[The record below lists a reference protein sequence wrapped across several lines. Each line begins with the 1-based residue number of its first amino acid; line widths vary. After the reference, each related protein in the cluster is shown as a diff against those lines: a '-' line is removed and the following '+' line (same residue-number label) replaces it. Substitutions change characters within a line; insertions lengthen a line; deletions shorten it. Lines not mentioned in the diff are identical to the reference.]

1 MYSRIRA
8 IFVVSAVAMLT
19 MFLLGGCARLS
30 LAPTATIV
38 PTRPSAAT
46 EEATDVP
53 TALLV
58 ASPTPAGPLL
68 HTVQAGDTLGAI
80 AQVYGV
86 SVEELIAANDLVNPD
101 ALAVGQ
107 TLIVPVGDLYVPTAA
122 PPAESPL
129 ELSPTALPLP
139 TLLPALTPSGPPL
152 VEIGQ
157 VLGSGDLAAEVVIAR
172 NRGGVVSLE
181 GWTLADAQG
190 NTFYFPSLVLFTGA
204 EVRVR
209 STVGSSTPRDLYWGR
224 ANPAWNGGELIT
236 LRDAAGEVVDTYIV
250 P

>member
-1 MYSRIRA
+1 MYSRIWA
-8 IFVVSAVAMLT
+8 NLVVSAVAMLT
-19 MFLLGGCARLS
+19 IFLLGGCARLS

-38 PTRPSAAT
+38 PTRAPAAT

-58 ASPTPAGPLL
+58 ASPTPADPLL

-80 AQVYGV
+80 AQAYGV

-107 TLIVPVGDLYVPTAA
+107 TLVVPVGDLYAPTAA

-129 ELSPTALPLP
+129 DPTVLPLP
-139 TLLPALTPSGPPL
+139 TLLSALTPSGPPL

-190 NTFYFPSLVLFTGA
+190 NTFTFPSLVLFTGA

-209 STVGSSTPRDLYWGR
+209 STVGSSTPKDLYWGR

-236 LRDAAGEVVDTYIV
+236 LRDAAGDVVDTYIV